1 MTDLNPIFSPVSGVR
16 NTGLSRRGFLR
27 GVGATGAAA
36 AGASLL
42 AACGGDDDGGTTSG
56 GNEEQ
61 ILNFANWPLY
71 IDTKRVD
78 GTKTYPTL
86 EAFEQQTGIQVNYT
100 EPVNDNEEY
109 FAKIRPIL
117 AANKDVG
124 VDSFVLTD
132 WMASKLINLTWL
144 EEIDKTN
151 IPNFDNITSALKEPT
166 FDPNRDYS
174 LPWQSGVTG
183 IAYDSSVTGEVG
195 SISDLLTNPDLNG
208 AITVLKEMRDTMG
221 LILLDQG
228 ADPADFTED
237 EWASA
242 LAALGAA
249 KDSGQIRQ
257 FTGNNYAQL
266 LAQGTIAACIAWSG
280 DVIQLQFDNPDI
292 KFVIPEAGGML
303 WSDNMLIPI
312 NAQHKANA
320 EAWMNYYYD
329 PAVAAELAA
338 WVNYICPVE
347 GAQEELAKTDPKL
360 ADEPADLPVGQGARR
375 CCRSSEPSVTRKR
388 RSTPRSSSRSQSDL
402 RPFFSG
408 APLPH

>member
-1 MTDLNPIFSPVSGVR
+1 MTDLNPITSPVSGVR
-16 NTGLSRRGFLR
+16 DTGLSRRGFLR

-42 AACGGDDDGGTTSG
+42 AACGGDDGGGGTTG
-56 GNEEQ
+56 GGSDEK

-78 GTKTYPTL
+78 GVKAYPTL
-86 EAFEQQTGIQVNYT
+86 EAFEQETGIEVNYS

-132 WMASKLINLTWL
+132 WMASKLINLSWL
-144 EEIDKTN
+144 QELDKAN
-151 IPNFDNITSALKEPT
+151 IPNFDNLTGTLKAPE

-183 IAYDSSVTGEVG
+183 IAYDASVTGEVT
-195 SISDLLTNPDLNG
+195 SITDLLTNPDLNG

-228 ADPADFTED
+228 ANPADFTED

-242 LAALGAA
+242 IDALAAAN
-249 KDSGQIRQ
+249 DSGQIRQ

-280 DVIQLQFDNPDI
+280 DVIQLQFDNDNI

-303 WSDNMLIPI
+303 WSDNMLVPI

-329 PAVAAELAA
+329 PKVAAELAA
-338 WVNYICPVE
+338 WVNYICPVD

-360 ADEPADLPVGQGARR
+360 AENPLIFPTEDDYSALSIFRALSDDEETQFAAEFQAIAV
-375 CCRSSEPSVTRKR
+375 
-388 RSTPRSSSRSQSDL
+388 
-402 RPFFSG
+402 
-408 APLPH
+408 

>member
-1 MTDLNPIFSPVSGVR
+1 MTDLNPFTSPVSGVR
-16 NTGLSRRGFLR
+16 PTGLSRRGFLR

-42 AACGGDDDGGTTSG
+42 AACGSDDDSGSG
-56 GNEEQ
+56 GSSGNDEK

-78 GTKTYPTL
+78 GQKTYPTL
-86 EAFEQQTGIQVNYT
+86 TAFESESGIEVNYS

-117 AANKDVG
+117 AADKDVG
-124 VDSFVLTD
+124 VDAFVLTD

-144 EEIDKTN
+144 EKLDKTN
-151 IPNFDNITSALKEPT
+151 IPNFDNLTSTLKSPT

-183 IAYDSSVTGEVG
+183 IAYDASKTDQVSTMTELFTR
-195 SISDLLTNPDLNG
+195 SDLSGQVT
-208 AITVLKEMRDTMG
+208 ALKEMRDTMG

-228 ADPADFTED
+228 NNPADFTEE

-242 LAALGAA
+242 IASLTAAV
-249 KDSGQIRQ
+249 DSNQIRQ

-266 LAQGTIAACIAWSG
+266 LAQGTIKACVAWSG
-280 DVIQLQFDNPDI
+280 DIIQLQFDNPNI
-292 KFVIPEAGGML
+292 EFVIPDGGGML
-303 WSDNMLIPI
+303 WSDNMLIPN

-320 EAWMNYYYD
+320 EEWMNYYYD

-338 WVNYICPVE
+338 WVNYICPVD
-347 GAQEELAKTDPKL
+347 GAQDELAKTDPKL
-360 ADEPADLPVGQGARR
+360 AENPLIFPSQDDYAQLSIFRALTDDEETQFAAEYQQITV
-375 CCRSSEPSVTRKR
+375 
-388 RSTPRSSSRSQSDL
+388 
-402 RPFFSG
+402 
-408 APLPH
+408 

>member
-1 MTDLNPIFSPVSGVR
+1 MTDLNPISSPVSGVR
-16 NTGLSRRGFLR
+16 DTGLSRRGFLR

-42 AACGGDDDGGTTSG
+42 AACSDDSDSGSGSDGSD
-56 GNEEQ
+56 EK

-78 GTKTYPTL
+78 GQKTYPTL
-86 EAFEQQTGIQVNYT
+86 EAFEEQTGIQVSYS

-117 AANKDVG
+117 AADKDVG

-144 EEIDKTN
+144 EQIDKSN
-151 IPNFDNITSALKEPT
+151 IPNWENITSALKEPT

-195 SISDLLTNPDLNG
+195 SITDLLTNPDLNG
-208 AITVLKEMRDTMG
+208 AITVLTEMRDTMG

-228 ADPADFTED
+228 ADPSDFTED

-242 LAALGAA
+242 LDALSAA

-320 EAWMNYYYD
+320 EAWMNYYYN
-329 PAVAAELAA
+329 PKVAAELAA

-360 ADEPADLPVGQGARR
+360 AANPLIFPTDEELGKLSIFKALNDEEETQYAQDYQAIAV
-375 CCRSSEPSVTRKR
+375 
-388 RSTPRSSSRSQSDL
+388 
-402 RPFFSG
+402 
-408 APLPH
+408 

>member
-1 MTDLNPIFSPVSGVR
+1 MTDLNPNTSPVSGVR

-36 AGASLL
+36 AGASML
-42 AACGGDDDGGTTSG
+42 AACGGDDGDGASG
-56 GNEEQ
+56 GGSDEK

-78 GTKTYPTL
+78 GEKSYPTL
-86 EAFEQQTGIQVNYT
+86 EAFEQETGIDVNYS

-117 AANKDVG
+117 VADKDVG

-132 WMASKLINLTWL
+132 WMASKLINLAFL
-144 EEIDKTN
+144 EELDKTN
-151 IPNFDNITSALKEPT
+151 IPNFDNLTSTLKSPT

-183 IAYDSSVTGEVG
+183 IAYDASITGEVS
-195 SISDLLTNPDLNG
+195 SITDLFTNPELNG
-208 AITVLKEMRDTMG
+208 AITVLREMRDTMG

-237 EWASA
+237 QWASA
-242 LAALGAA
+242 IDALSAANE
-249 KDSGQIRQ
+249 SGQIRQ

-280 DVIQLQFDNPDI
+280 DVIQLQFDNDNI

-303 WSDNMLIPI
+303 WSDNMLVPI

-320 EAWMNYYYD
+320 EAWMNYYYE
-329 PAVAAELAA
+329 PKVAAELAA
-338 WVNYICPVE
+338 WVNYICPVD
-347 GAQEELAKTDPKL
+347 GAQEELAKIDPKL
-360 ADEPADLPVGQGARR
+360 AENPLIFPSEDDYTQLSIFRALSDDEETQFAQ
-375 CCRSSEPSVTRKR
+375 EF
-388 RSTPRSSSRSQSDL
+388 QSI
-402 RPFFSG
+402 
-408 APLPH
+408 AV

>member
-1 MTDLNPIFSPVSGVR
+1 MTDLNPFTNPVSGVR

-42 AACGGDDDGGTTSG
+42 AACGGDEEGSDTTDGGGSD
-56 GNEEQ
+56 EK

-78 GTKTYPTL
+78 GEKTYPTL
-86 EAFEQQTGIQVNYT
+86 EAFEQETGIEVNYS

-117 AANKDVG
+117 AADKDVG

-132 WMASKLINLTWL
+132 WMASKLINLSWL
-144 EEIDKTN
+144 QELDKAN
-151 IPNFDNITSALKEPT
+151 IPNFDNLTATLKAPE

-174 LPWQSGVTG
+174 IPWQSGVTG
-183 IAYDSSVTGEVG
+183 IAYDASVTGEVA
-195 SISDLLTNPDLNG
+195 SITDLLTNPDLNG

-228 ADPADFTED
+228 ANPADFTED

-242 LAALGAA
+242 IDALAAANE
-249 KDSGQIRQ
+249 SGQIRQ

-280 DVIQLQFDNPDI
+280 DVIQLQFDNPNI

-329 PAVAAELAA
+329 PKVAAELAA
-338 WVNYICPVE
+338 WVNYICPVD

-360 ADEPADLPVGQGARR
+360 AENPLIFPTEDDYGSLSIFRGLSDEEETQFSA
-375 CCRSSEPSVTRKR
+375 EF
-388 RSTPRSSSRSQSDL
+388 QSI
-402 RPFFSG
+402 
-408 APLPH
+408 AV

>member
-1 MTDLNPIFSPVSGVR
+1 MTDLNPISSPVSGIR

-42 AACGGDDDGGTTSG
+42 AACSSDSGGTSDTGTS
-56 GNEEQ
+56 NEK

-71 IDTKRVD
+71 IDTKRVN
-78 GTKTYPTL
+78 GEKVSPTL
-86 EAFEQQTGIQVNYT
+86 LGFQDKTGIKVNYS

-117 AANKDVG
+117 AADKDVG

-144 EEIDKTN
+144 EQIDKAN
-151 IPNFDNITSALKEPT
+151 IPNIDNLSPALKEPT

-183 IAYDSSVTGEVG
+183 IAYDASVTGEVG
-195 SISDLLTNPDLNG
+195 SITDLLTNPDLNG

-242 LAALGAA
+242 LDALSAA

-280 DVIQLQFDNPDI
+280 DVIQLQFDNPNI

-320 EAWMNYYYD
+320 ETWMNYYYD
-329 PAVAAELAA
+329 PKVAAKLAA
-338 WVNYICPVE
+338 WVNYICPVA
-347 GAQEELAKTDPKL
+347 GAQEELAKTDPDL
-360 ADEPADLPVGQGARR
+360 AKNPLIFPTDKELGMLAIFQALSDE
-375 CCRSSEPSVTRKR
+375 EETKY
-388 RSTPRSSSRSQSDL
+388 STEFQ
-402 RPFFSG
+402 
-408 APLPH
+408 AIAV

>member
-1 MTDLNPIFSPVSGVR
+1 MTDLNPISSPVSGIR

-42 AACGGDDDGGTTSG
+42 AACSSDSGGTSDTGTS
-56 GNEEQ
+56 NEK

-71 IDTKRVD
+71 IDTKRVN
-78 GTKTYPTL
+78 GEKVSPTL
-86 EAFEQQTGIQVNYT
+86 LGFQDKTGIKVNYS

-117 AANKDVG
+117 AADKDVG

-144 EEIDKTN
+144 EQIDKAN
-151 IPNFDNITSALKEPT
+151 IPNIDNLSPALKEPT

-183 IAYDSSVTGEVG
+183 IAYDASVTGEVG
-195 SISDLLTNPDLNG
+195 SITDLLTNPDLNG

-242 LAALGAA
+242 LDALSAA

-329 PAVAAELAA
+329 PKVAAELAA
-338 WVNYICPVE
+338 WVNYICPVV
-347 GAQEELAKTDPKL
+347 GAQEELAKTDPRL
-360 ADEPADLPVGQGARR
+360 AANPLIFPSDKELGMLAIFKALNDEEETQYAQEFQAIAV
-375 CCRSSEPSVTRKR
+375 
-388 RSTPRSSSRSQSDL
+388 
-402 RPFFSG
+402 
-408 APLPH
+408 

>member
-1 MTDLNPIFSPVSGVR
+1 MTDLNPITSPVSGVR

-42 AACGGDDDGGTTSG
+42 AACGGDDEGDGTTG
-56 GNEEQ
+56 GGSDEK

-78 GTKTYPTL
+78 GEKTYPTL
-86 EAFEQQTGIQVNYT
+86 EAFEQATGIEVNYS

-132 WMASKLINLTWL
+132 WMASKLINLGWL
-144 EEIDKTN
+144 EELDKGN
-151 IPNFDNITSALKEPT
+151 IPNFDNLTETLKAPT

-174 LPWQSGVTG
+174 IPWQSGVTG
-183 IAYDSSVTGEVG
+183 IAYDASITGEVG
-195 SISDLLTNPDLNG
+195 SITDLLTNPDLNG

-228 ADPADFTED
+228 ANPADFTED

-242 LAALGAA
+242 IEALAAAN
-249 KDSGQIRQ
+249 DSGQIRQ

-280 DVIQLQFDNPDI
+280 DVIQLQFDNDNI
-292 KFVIPEAGGML
+292 KFLIPEAGGML
-303 WSDNMLIPI
+303 WSDNMLVPV

-329 PAVAAELAA
+329 PKVAAELAA
-338 WVNYICPVE
+338 WVNFICPVD

-360 ADEPADLPVGQGARR
+360 AENPLIFPTADDYAKLSIFRGLSDDEETQFAAEFQAIAV
-375 CCRSSEPSVTRKR
+375 
-388 RSTPRSSSRSQSDL
+388 
-402 RPFFSG
+402 
-408 APLPH
+408 

>member
-1 MTDLNPIFSPVSGVR
+1 MTDLNPFTSPVSGVR
-16 NTGLSRRGFLR
+16 PTGLSRRGFLR

-42 AACGGDDDGGTTSG
+42 AACGSDDDSGSG
-56 GNEEQ
+56 GSTGNDEK

-78 GTKTYPTL
+78 GQKTYPTL
-86 EAFEQQTGIQVNYT
+86 TAFESESGIKVNYS

-117 AANKDVG
+117 AADKDVG

-144 EEIDKTN
+144 EKIDKAN
-151 IPNFDNITSALKEPT
+151 IPNFDNLTSTLKSPT

-183 IAYDSSVTGEVG
+183 IAYDASKTDEVRTMT
-195 SISDLLTNPDLNG
+195 DLFTNPDLNG
-208 AITVLKEMRDTMG
+208 QVTALKEMRDTMG

-228 ADPADFTED
+228 NNPADFTED

-242 LAALGAA
+242 IASLTAAV
-249 KDSGQIRQ
+249 DSNQIRQ

-266 LAQGTIAACIAWSG
+266 LAQGTIKACVAWSG
-280 DVIQLQFDNPDI
+280 DIIQLQFDNPNI
-292 KFVIPEAGGML
+292 KFVIPDGGGML
-303 WSDNMLIPI
+303 WSDNMLIPN

-338 WVNYICPVE
+338 WVNYICPVD
-347 GAQEELAKTDPKL
+347 GAQDELAKTDPKL
-360 ADEPADLPVGQGARR
+360 AENPLIFPSQDDYAQLSIFRALTDDEETQFAAEYQQITV
-375 CCRSSEPSVTRKR
+375 
-388 RSTPRSSSRSQSDL
+388 
-402 RPFFSG
+402 
-408 APLPH
+408 

>member
-1 MTDLNPIFSPVSGVR
+1 MTDQNPFSNPVSGVR

-42 AACGGDDDGGTTSG
+42 AACGSDGDTDTDTGGSD
-56 GNEEQ
+56 EK

-78 GTKTYPTL
+78 GVKAYPTL
-86 EAFEQQTGIQVNYT
+86 EAFEEQTGIQVNYS

-109 FAKIRPIL
+109 FAKVRPVL

-144 EEIDKTN
+144 EELDKSN
-151 IPNFDNITSALKEPT
+151 IPNWENITSALKEPT

-183 IAYDSSVTGEVG
+183 IAYDSSVTGEVA
-195 SISDLLTNPDLNG
+195 SITDLFTNPDLNG

-228 ADPADFTED
+228 ADPADFTPD
-237 EWASA
+237 EWGSA
-242 LAALGAA
+242 LEALSAA

-266 LAQGTIAACIAWSG
+266 LAQRTIAACVAWSG

-292 KFVIPEAGGML
+292 KFLIPEAGGML

-320 EAWMNYYYD
+320 EAWMNHYYD
-329 PAVAAELAA
+329 PKVAAELAA
-338 WVNYICPVE
+338 WVNYICPVD
-347 GAQEELAKTDPKL
+347 GAQEELAKTDPDL
-360 ADEPADLPVGQGARR
+360 AENPLIFPTPAELDQLAIFKALNDEEETQYADDF
-375 CCRSSEPSVTRKR
+375 
-388 RSTPRSSSRSQSDL
+388 QSI
-402 RPFFSG
+402 
-408 APLPH
+408 AV

>member
-1 MTDLNPIFSPVSGVR
+1 MTDLNPLSSPVSGVR
-16 NTGLSRRGFLR
+16 QTGLSRRGFLR

-36 AGASLL
+36 AGAGLL
-42 AACGGDDDGGTTSG
+42 AACGSDDGGSSTGSSG
-56 GNEEQ
+56 NTDK

-71 IDTKRVD
+71 IDTKRVS

-86 EAFEQQTGIQVNYT
+86 ERFQSDTGIQVNYT

-117 AANKDVG
+117 AADKDVG

-144 EEIDKTN
+144 EKLDKAN
-151 IPNFDNITSALKEPT
+151 IPNFDNLTTTLKSPT

-183 IAYDSSVTGEVG
+183 IAYDSTLTGEVS
-195 SISDLLTNPDLNG
+195 SITDLLTNPDLNG
-208 AITVLKEMRDTMG
+208 GITVLKEMRDTMG

-228 ADPADFTED
+228 SNPADFTAD

-242 LAALGAA
+242 IAALQAA

-266 LAQGTIAACIAWSG
+266 LAKGDIAACIAWSG
-280 DVIQLQFDNPDI
+280 DVIQLQFDNPNI
-292 KFVIPEAGGML
+292 KFVIPDAGGML
-303 WSDNMLIPI
+303 WSDNMLVPI

-329 PAVAAELAA
+329 PVNAAELAA
-338 WVNYICPVE
+338 WVNYICPVD
-347 GAQEELAKTDPKL
+347 GAQEELAKTQPKL
-360 ADEPADLPVGQGARR
+360 AENPLIFPSQDDYALLSIFRALTDDEETQFAAEYQDIAV
-375 CCRSSEPSVTRKR
+375 
-388 RSTPRSSSRSQSDL
+388 
-402 RPFFSG
+402 
-408 APLPH
+408 

>member
-1 MTDLNPIFSPVSGVR
+1 MTDLNPISSPVSGVR

-42 AACGGDDDGGTTSG
+42 AACGSDSGGTSDTGASD
-56 GNEEQ
+56 EK

-71 IDTKRVD
+71 IDTKRVN
-78 GTKTYPTL
+78 GEKVYPTL
-86 EAFEQQTGIQVNYT
+86 EGFQDQTGIKVNYS

-117 AANKDVG
+117 AADKDVG

-144 EEIDKTN
+144 EQIDKAN
-151 IPNFDNITSALKEPT
+151 IPNIDNLSPALKEPT

-183 IAYDSSVTGEVG
+183 IAYDASVTGEVG
-195 SISDLLTNPDLNG
+195 SITDLLTNPDLNG

-242 LAALGAA
+242 LDALSAA

-266 LAQGTIAACIAWSG
+266 LAQGTIAACMAWSG
-280 DVIQLQFDNPDI
+280 DVIQLQFDNPNI

-320 EAWMNYYYD
+320 EAWMNYYYN
-329 PAVAAELAA
+329 PKVAAELAA
-338 WVNYICPVE
+338 WVNYICPVV

-360 ADEPADLPVGQGARR
+360 AANPLIFPSDKELGMLAIFKALNDEEETQYAQEFQAIAV
-375 CCRSSEPSVTRKR
+375 
-388 RSTPRSSSRSQSDL
+388 
-402 RPFFSG
+402 
-408 APLPH
+408 

>member
-1 MTDLNPIFSPVSGVR
+1 MTDKMPTFSPVSGVR

-36 AGASLL
+36 AGAGLL
-42 AACGGDDDGGTTSG
+42 AACGSDESSDGSDSSG
-56 GNEEQ
+56 GNDDP

-78 GTKTYPTL
+78 GVKTYPTL
-86 EAFEQQTGIQVNYT
+86 EAFQEQTGIEVSYS
-100 EPVNDNEEY
+100 EPINDNEEY

-117 AANKDVG
+117 AADKDVG

-132 WMASKLINLTWL
+132 WMASKLINLDWL
-144 EEIDKTN
+144 QQLDKAN
-151 IPNFDNITSALKEPT
+151 IPNFDNLTSTLKSPT

-174 LPWQSGVTG
+174 IPWQSGVTA
-183 IAYDSSVTGEVG
+183 IAYDSTLTDPVT
-195 SISDLLTNPDLNG
+195 SITDLLTNPDLNG
-208 AITVLKEMRDTMG
+208 GITVLKEMRDTMG

-228 ADPADFTED
+228 SDPADFTED

-242 LAALGAA
+242 IETLQAA

-266 LAQGTIAACIAWSG
+266 LAKGDIAACIAWSG
-280 DVIQLQFDNPDI
+280 DVIQLQFDNPNI
-292 KFVIPEAGGML
+292 EFVIPESGGML

-329 PAVAAELAA
+329 PKVAAELAA
-338 WVNYICPVE
+338 WVNYICPVD
-347 GAQEELAKTDPKL
+347 GAQEEMAKTDPKL
-360 ADEPADLPVGQGARR
+360 AENPLIFPSQDDYAQLSIFRAL
-375 CCRSSEPSVTRKR
+375 SEEEETQFAAEFQDIAV
-388 RSTPRSSSRSQSDL
+388 
-402 RPFFSG
+402 
-408 APLPH
+408 

>member
-1 MTDLNPIFSPVSGVR
+1 MTDLNPFTSPVSGVR
-16 NTGLSRRGFLR
+16 PTGLSRRGFLR

-42 AACGGDDDGGTTSG
+42 AACGDDEPTDGGSA
-56 GNEEQ
+56 GNDEK

-78 GTKTYPTL
+78 GQKTYPTL
-86 EAFEQQTGIQVNYT
+86 EAFEQDSGIQVNYS

-117 AANKDVG
+117 AADKDVG

-144 EEIDKTN
+144 EKIDKAN
-151 IPNFDNITSALKEPT
+151 IPNFDNLTSTLKAPT
-166 FDPNRDYS
+166 FDPSREYS

-183 IAYDSSVTGEVG
+183 IAYDASKTDEITTITDLFTKPALTGQVT
-195 SISDLLTNPDLNG
+195 
-208 AITVLKEMRDTMG
+208 ALKEMRDTMG

-228 ADPADFTED
+228 HDPADFTEE

-242 LAALGAA
+242 IASLQAAV
-249 KDSGQIRQ
+249 DSNQIRQ

-266 LAQGTIAACIAWSG
+266 LAQGTIKACIAWSG
-280 DVIQLQFDNPDI
+280 DVIQLQFDNPNI
-292 KFVIPEAGGML
+292 KFVIPDSGGML
-303 WSDNMLIPI
+303 WSDNMLIPK

-329 PAVAAELAA
+329 PKAAAELAA
-338 WVNYICPVE
+338 WVNYICPVD
-347 GAQEELAKTDPKL
+347 GAQDEMEKIDPDLAANPLIFPSQDDYAQLSIFRALTDDEETQFAAEYQQIT
-360 ADEPADLPVGQGARR
+360 V
-375 CCRSSEPSVTRKR
+375 
-388 RSTPRSSSRSQSDL
+388 
-402 RPFFSG
+402 
-408 APLPH
+408 

>member
-1 MTDLNPIFSPVSGVR
+1 MTDLNPLSSSVSGVR
-16 NTGLSRRGFLR
+16 PTGLSRRGFLR

-42 AACGGDDDGGTTSG
+42 AACGSDDGGSTSGSG
-56 GNEEQ
+56 GNDEK

-71 IDTKRVD
+71 IDTKRVS

-86 EAFEQQTGIQVNYT
+86 ERFQDETGISVNYT

-144 EEIDKTN
+144 EKLDKAN
-151 IPNFDNITSALKEPT
+151 IPNFDNLTSTLKSPT

-183 IAYDSSVTGEVG
+183 IAYDSSLTSEVS
-195 SISDLLTNPDLNG
+195 SITDLLTNPDLNG
-208 AITVLKEMRDTMG
+208 GITVLKEMRDTMG

-228 ADPADFTED
+228 SNPADFTED

-242 LAALGAA
+242 LDALQAA

-266 LAQGTIAACIAWSG
+266 LAKGDIAACIAWSG
-280 DVIQLQFDNPDI
+280 DVIQLQFDNPNI

-303 WSDNMLIPI
+303 WSDNMLVPI

-329 PAVAAELAA
+329 PVNAAELAA
-338 WVNYICPVE
+338 WVNYICPVD
-347 GAQEELAKTDPKL
+347 GAQEQLAKTQPKL
-360 ADEPADLPVGQGARR
+360 AENPLIFPSADDYALLSIFRALTDDEETQFAAEYQDIAV
-375 CCRSSEPSVTRKR
+375 
-388 RSTPRSSSRSQSDL
+388 
-402 RPFFSG
+402 
-408 APLPH
+408 

>member
-1 MTDLNPIFSPVSGVR
+1 MTDLNPFTSPVSGVR
-16 NTGLSRRGFLR
+16 PTGLSRRGFLR

-42 AACGGDDDGGTTSG
+42 AACGSDDDSGSG
-56 GNEEQ
+56 GSTGNDEK

-78 GTKTYPTL
+78 GQKTYPTL
-86 EAFEQQTGIQVNYT
+86 TAFESESGIKVNYS

-117 AANKDVG
+117 AADKDVG

-144 EEIDKTN
+144 EKIDKAN
-151 IPNFDNITSALKEPT
+151 IPNFDNLTSTLKSPT

-183 IAYDSSVTGEVG
+183 IAYDASKTDEVRTMT
-195 SISDLLTNPDLNG
+195 DLFTNPDLNG
-208 AITVLKEMRDTMG
+208 QVTALKEMRDTMG

-228 ADPADFTED
+228 NNPADFTED

-242 LAALGAA
+242 IASLTAAV
-249 KDSGQIRQ
+249 DSNQIRQ

-266 LAQGTIAACIAWSG
+266 LAQGTIKACVAWSG
-280 DVIQLQFDNPDI
+280 DIIQLQFDNPNI
-292 KFVIPEAGGML
+292 KFVIPDGGGML
-303 WSDNMLIPI
+303 WSDNMLIPA

-338 WVNYICPVE
+338 WVNYICPVD
-347 GAQEELAKTDPKL
+347 GAQDELAKTDPKL
-360 ADEPADLPVGQGARR
+360 AENPLIFPSQDDYAQLAIFRALTDDEETQFAAEYQQITV
-375 CCRSSEPSVTRKR
+375 
-388 RSTPRSSSRSQSDL
+388 
-402 RPFFSG
+402 
-408 APLPH
+408 

>member
-1 MTDLNPIFSPVSGVR
+1 MTDLNPLSSPVSGVR
-16 NTGLSRRGFLR
+16 PTGLSRRGFLR

-36 AGASLL
+36 AGAGLL
-42 AACGGDDDGGTTSG
+42 AACGSDEGGSDTGSSG
-56 GNEEQ
+56 NTDK

-71 IDTKRVD
+71 IDTKRVS

-86 EAFEQQTGIQVNYT
+86 ERFQSDTGIQVNYT

-117 AANKDVG
+117 AADKDVG

-144 EEIDKTN
+144 EKLDKAN
-151 IPNFDNITSALKEPT
+151 IPNFDNLTTTLKSPT

-183 IAYDSSVTGEVG
+183 IAYDSSLTGEVS
-195 SISDLLTNPDLNG
+195 SITDLLTNPDLNG
-208 AITVLKEMRDTMG
+208 GITVLKEMRDTMG

-228 ADPADFTED
+228 SNPADFTAD

-242 LAALGAA
+242 IAALQAA

-266 LAQGTIAACIAWSG
+266 LAKGDIAACIAWSG
-280 DVIQLQFDNPDI
+280 DVIQLQFDNPNI
-292 KFVIPEAGGML
+292 KFVIPDAGGML
-303 WSDNMLIPI
+303 WSDNMLVPI

-320 EAWMNYYYD
+320 ETWMNYYYD
-329 PAVAAELAA
+329 PVNAAELAA
-338 WVNYICPVE
+338 WVNYICPVD
-347 GAQEELAKTDPKL
+347 GAQEELAKTQPKL
-360 ADEPADLPVGQGARR
+360 AENPLIFPSQDDYALLSIFRALTDDEETQFAAEYQDIAV
-375 CCRSSEPSVTRKR
+375 
-388 RSTPRSSSRSQSDL
+388 
-402 RPFFSG
+402 
-408 APLPH
+408 

>member
-1 MTDLNPIFSPVSGVR
+1 MTDLNPVFSPVSGVR

-42 AACGGDDDGGTTSG
+42 AACGSDEGGGSTSG
-56 GNEEQ
+56 GSEEK
-61 ILNFANWPLY
+61 ILNFANWPFY

-86 EAFEQQTGIQVNYT
+86 QAFEEQTDIQVNYT

-117 AANKDVG
+117 AADKDVG

-132 WMASKLINLTWL
+132 WMASKLINLNWL
-144 EEIDKTN
+144 QTIDKAN
-151 IPNFDNITSALKEPT
+151 IPNFDNITSALREPT

-174 LPWQSGVTG
+174 MPWQSGVTG

-208 AITVLKEMRDTMG
+208 AITALTEMRDTMG

-266 LAQGTIAACIAWSG
+266 LAQGTIAACMAWSG

-303 WSDNMLIPI
+303 WSDNMLVPI

-320 EAWMNYYYD
+320 EEWMNYYYD
-329 PAVAAELAA
+329 PVVAAELAA

-360 ADEPADLPVGQGARR
+360 AENPLIFPSDQELGTLSIFRALSDEEETQFAQ
-375 CCRSSEPSVTRKR
+375 EF
-388 RSTPRSSSRSQSDL
+388 QSI
-402 RPFFSG
+402 
-408 APLPH
+408 AV

>member
-1 MTDLNPIFSPVSGVR
+1 MTDLHSNFGPVSGVR

-42 AACGGDDDGGTTSG
+42 AACGDDTEPDPTSG
-56 GNEEQ
+56 GNDEA

-71 IDTKRVD
+71 IDQIKRD
-78 GTKTYPTL
+78 NKAPGTTMADFQDETDI
-86 EAFEQQTGIQVNYT
+86 EVNYS

-132 WMASKLINLTWL
+132 WMASKLINLNWL
-144 EEIDKTN
+144 MTLDKAN
-151 IPNFDNITSALKEPT
+151 IPNWTNITPALKEPT
-166 FDPNRDYS
+166 FDPNRDFS

-183 IAYDSSVTGEVG
+183 IAYNSRLTGEIG
-195 SISDLLTNPDLNG
+195 SITDLFTNPDLNG

-228 ADPADFTED
+228 ADPSDFTPD

-242 LAALGAA
+242 IDALSAA

-266 LAQGTIAACIAWSG
+266 LAQGTIAACVAWSG
-280 DVIQLQFDNPDI
+280 DVIQLQFEDPDI

-320 EAWMNYYYD
+320 EMWMNYYYE
-329 PAVAAELAA
+329 PKVAAKLAA
-338 WVNYICPVE
+338 WVNYICPVD
-347 GAQEELAKTDPKL
+347 GAQDELAKTDPKL
-360 ADEPADLPVGQGARR
+360 AENPLIFPTTAELDQLAIFKALNDEEETQYADDFQTIAV
-375 CCRSSEPSVTRKR
+375 
-388 RSTPRSSSRSQSDL
+388 
-402 RPFFSG
+402 
-408 APLPH
+408 